1 MPPPERKALSK
12 RTRFEIFKRDG
23 FRCVYCGATPNDSP
37 LHVDHVHPVAEGGAT
52 VETNL
57 VTACQSCNGGKSA
70 VPLDRKKFQ
79 PIDPELAADH
89 ADQIREWVAAQAE
102 VLQAKRD
109 AEQHWVNFWCEAMG
123 TNQCASDIP
132 KRIDKVVS
140 EFGFEKVSEA
150 VAIVAAKRGLSS
162 DTKRL
167 QYLYGILRTWRQQR
181 QFEESQKVQ
190 EHPCLPWIRAIRAA
204 FLDHGGVY

>member
-1 MPPPERKALSK
+1 MARKALSK

-37 LHVDHVHPVAEGGAT
+37 LHVDHVNPVAEGGAT
-52 VETNL
+52 HETNL

-79 PIDPELAADH
+79 PIDPDVAADH
-89 ADQIREWVAAQAE
+89 AEQIRAWVAAQAD

-109 AEQHWVNFWCEAMG
+109 ADQQWVNFWCQAMG
-123 TNQCASDIP
+123 TESCDSTVP
-132 KRIDKVVS
+132 KRIAKVVS
-140 EFGFEKVSEA
+140 EWGFEKISEA
-150 VAIVAAKRGLSS
+150 VAIVAAKRGLYS

-167 QYLYGILRTWRQQR
+167 QYLYGVLRKWREEEAEAKSEEDAGFDLFVWNYMLWD
-181 QFEESQKVQ
+181 QFGMY
-190 EHPCLPWIRAIRAA
+190 
-204 FLDHGGVY
+204 GGTI